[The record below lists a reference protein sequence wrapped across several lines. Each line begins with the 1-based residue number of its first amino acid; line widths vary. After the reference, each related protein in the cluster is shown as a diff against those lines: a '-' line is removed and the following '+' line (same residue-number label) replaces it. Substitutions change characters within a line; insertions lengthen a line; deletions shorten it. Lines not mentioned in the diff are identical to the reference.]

1 MEEIKTT
8 QEMTSDELISA
19 IEAILFAAGEPIA
32 AARVAQV
39 LGQETETIIRCAKE
53 LAADYEESKSGI
65 RLVRMNDSLQLCS
78 APEFSTY
85 VLRALEQ
92 RKPPKL
98 SQSALEVLAVVAYFQ
113 PVTRAY
119 IDQVRGVDSSYTV
132 SMLTERGLIEAC
144 GRLEA
149 PGRPTLYQTSAL
161 FLRTMGMV
169 TLEELPVLP
178 DLSTNEGAEKLQ
190 AAIEELQAR
199 GDQITIEEATRAS
212 QQPEESPAGE

>member
-1 MEEIKTT
+1 MEH
-8 QEMTSDELISA
+8 DELLA
-19 IEAILFAAGEPIA
+19 AVEAILFAAGEPMKAGRI
-32 AARVAQV
+32 AQV
-39 LGQETETIIRCAKE
+39 LGEETQTIIEIAKE
-53 LAADYEESKSGI
+53 LQAAYLESASGI
-65 RLVRMNDSLQLCS
+65 RLVQMNDSLQLCS
-78 APEFSTY
+78 APEYATY
-85 VLRALEQ
+85 IVRALEQ

-132 SMLTERGLIEAC
+132 GMLTERGLIEPC
-144 GRLEA
+144 GKLEA

-178 DLSTNEGAEKLQ
+178 DLATNEGAEKLQ
-190 AAIEELQAR
+190 AAIAELQSR
-199 GDQITIEEATRAS
+199 GEQISLEQTTESEPT
-212 QQPEESPAGE
+212 QQPEEAPAEE

>member
-1 MEEIKTT
+1 MEH
-8 QEMTSDELISA
+8 DELMA
-19 IEAILFAAGEPIA
+19 AVEAILFASGDPMKASRI
-32 AARVAQV
+32 AQV
-39 LGQETETIIRCAKE
+39 LGEETQTVISIAKE
-53 LAADYEESKSGI
+53 LQSAYLESASGI
-65 RLVRMNDSLQLCS
+65 RLVQMNDSLQLCS
-78 APEFSTY
+78 APEYATY
-85 VLRALEQ
+85 IVRALEQ

-132 SMLTERGLIEAC
+132 GMLTERGLIEPC

-169 TLEELPVLP
+169 TLDELPVLP
-178 DLSTNEGAEKLQ
+178 DLATNEGAEKLR
-190 AAIEELQAR
+190 AAIEELQNR
-199 GDQITIEEATRAS
+199 GEQITIEEASEAEPT
-212 QQPEESPAGE
+212 QQPEESPAEE